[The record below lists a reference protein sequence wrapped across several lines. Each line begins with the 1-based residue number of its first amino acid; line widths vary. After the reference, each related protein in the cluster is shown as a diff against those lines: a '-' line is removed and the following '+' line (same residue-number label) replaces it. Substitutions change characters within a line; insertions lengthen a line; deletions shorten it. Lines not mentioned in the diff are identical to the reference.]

1 MATDYNIMVGGEAG
15 QGVQSVGAVLAR
27 VLAKR
32 GFNIF
37 ADQDYESRVR
47 GGHNFF
53 RIRVKDGEVLALS
66 PQLDI
71 LIALNKETID
81 LHEKEMK
88 SIGVILYDEE
98 QTKLPAQGE
107 KFLSV
112 PFNKLAMDAA
122 QNKLMT
128 NTVAVGAAAGL
139 FECDFDLLPKIL
151 EDEFGHH
158 GEKTVKDNIAAAK
171 AGYDYVKKQKQTCL
185 MPETPS
191 GTNKLLLNGNEALSL
206 GALAAGCKF
215 VAGYPMTPSSSILEY
230 IADKGREYGAVMVH
244 TEDEIAAMNMA
255 VGAGYTGVRAMVATS
270 GGGFALMVEGLALAG
285 MTETP
290 VVVVL
295 GQRPGPA
302 TGLPTRTEQAELF
315 FALHAGHGEFPRA
328 ILTPATVE
336 EAFYSAVKAFN
347 LAEKYQTPVF
357 ILTDHHIATNYTT
370 VNKFDLTQVK
380 IERGKLVTDADLI
393 NPMEYKRHLVTAS
406 GISPRALPGQG
417 NALVVTDSDEHD
429 EAGHMIEDAVTR
441 SAQVEKRMRKL
452 DGLKQEITPPI
463 FSEAKKA
470 KVTLIGW
477 GSTYGAIKEA
487 AEILAK
493 EGKTVNTL
501 HFNQVWPFPTDSVS
515 EALKKTKYNIVIEGN
530 ATGQL
535 RALIR
540 RETGIAADTTILKYD
555 GRPFSPK
562 RLPTASI
569 RRWGNGNAF
578 GLRIKG
584 AQRLVSRLRELRY
597 FAGGEKG
604 FGGP

>member
-1 MATDYNIMVGGEAG
+1 MTTDYNIIVGGEAG

-27 VLAKR
+27 LLVKR
-32 GFNIF
+32 GFNVF

-88 SIGVILYDEE
+88 PNGVILYDAE
-98 QTKLPAQGE
+98 QTKAAAQGD
-107 KFLSV
+107 KFLDV

-122 QNKLMT
+122 QNKLMA
-128 NTVAVGAAAGL
+128 NTAAVGAAAGL
-139 FECDFDLLPKIL
+139 FECDFDLLPRIM

-158 GEKTVKDNIAAAK
+158 GEKTVKDNVAAAK
-171 AGYDYVKKQKQTCL
+171 AGYDHVKKQKQTCL
-185 MPETPS
+185 MPEIPTS
-191 GTNKLLLNGNEALSL
+191 GENRLLLNGNEALSL

-255 VGAGYTGVRAMVATS
+255 VGAGYTGARAMVATS

-315 FALHAGHGEFPRA
+315 FAMHAGHGEFPRA
-328 ILTPATVE
+328 ILAPATVE
-336 EAFYSAVKAFN
+336 EAFYAAVKAFN

-357 ILTDHHIATNYTT
+357 ILTDHHIATSYAT
-370 VNKFDLTQVK
+370 VNKFDLTKVK
-380 IERGKLVTDADLI
+380 IERGELVTDSDLNNPAD
-393 NPMEYKRHLVTAS
+393 YKRHLVTAS

-417 NALVVTDSDEHD
+417 KALVVTDSDEHD
-429 EAGHMIEDAVTR
+429 EAGHMIEDAATR
-441 SAQVEKRMRKL
+441 RAQVEKRMRKL
-452 DGLKQEITPPI
+452 DGLKLGITPPV
-463 FSEAKKA
+463 FNEARGAKA
-470 KVTLIGW
+470 TLIGW
-477 GSTYGAIKEA
+477 GSTYGAIREA
-487 AEILAK
+487 AETLAK
-493 EGKTVNTL
+493 EGKSVNTL
-501 HFNQVWPFPTDSVS
+501 HLSQVWPFPTDDVIA
-515 EALKKTKYNIVIEGN
+515 ALKKSKKNIVVEGN
-530 ATGQL
+530 ATAQL
-535 RALIR
+535 AALIR
-540 RETGIAADTTILKYD
+540 RETGIAADATILKYD

-562 RLPTASI
+562 EIIERVNQEVGK
-569 RRWGNGNAF
+569 W
-578 GLRIKG
+578 
-584 AQRLVSRLRELRY
+584 
-597 FAGGEKG
+597 
-604 FGGP
+604 